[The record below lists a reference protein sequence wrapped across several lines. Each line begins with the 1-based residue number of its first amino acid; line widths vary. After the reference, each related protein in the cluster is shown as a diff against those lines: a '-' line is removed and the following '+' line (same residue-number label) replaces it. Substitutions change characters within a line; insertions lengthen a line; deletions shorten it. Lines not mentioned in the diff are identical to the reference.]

1 MKKRIFIACWCVC
14 VLSYS
19 AVAQGT
25 GVVLDSVQVV
35 GKRSFEAFESGVKRQ
50 VISDEISAK
59 STSTSLSELLLQ
71 SSPLLVKSSG
81 AGSTS
86 NVSLRGAGAS
96 RSQISWEGFPINSLT
111 AGVNDISIV
120 PAQGFNHIAI
130 NHSASATQ
138 FGSGSFGGAIELQ
151 NRPQWD
157 NRFMAQAGVG
167 IGSFETGNTPASAVT
182 GSLDAYKAQAGVALG
197 NERVQ
202 YNSSFF
208 YNRAANKFPYFDYVA
223 QKECERKNA
232 GFYGYG
238 TIHNVHARPTEKT
251 TLHGSLWYQV
261 KDLNLPAIIGS
272 NPNNAENQVDSSL
285 KAMLHFR
292 SYFNKSVLS
301 LRAAYIYD
309 YLRYT
314 KKIVPQA
321 EKYMTYSVIEAN
333 RFLQSAQFRHFTT
346 EKLTFDAELQ
356 SNYSKAEVRSYY
368 APKSEYS
375 LAGIVSAQYK
385 QGRFQSNASLRKEY
399 NTQYEIPF
407 IFNVGAQ
414 QKMLRNK
421 LLLRA
426 NFGSKY
432 RTPTF
437 NDLYW
442 EGWGNPDLKPEHGYN
457 AEGGVVVDWLKTG
470 KNTLTSDIT
479 AFFSS
484 INNMIMWVPVGAVWN
499 PLNIAQAQ
507 LRGAE
512 LQVNYARKWIS
523 WEWNNRASCNYNVS
537 IISKINDG
545 DDSQMLNHALYYVP
559 KISLN
564 YSPSL
569 SYKRFETGTML
580 NMQSAR
586 YFDLTQ
592 QLDAFVI
599 FDAFAAYTHSWGKIN
614 LTGSVLCK
622 NIGNTAYEL
631 TRSFPM
637 PGRYWEFNLKL
648 IIGNP

>member
-1 MKKRIFIACWCVC
+1 MKKRVFTTFCCVF
-14 VLSYS
+14 
-19 AVAQGT
+19 
-25 GVVLDSVQVV
+25 VVLCGSLAQDTIHTLNPVQVV
-35 GKRSFEAFESGVKRQ
+35 GTRSDAFESGMKKQ
-50 VISDEISAK
+50 IISDENFAQ
-59 STSTSLSELLLQ
+59 STSISLSELLLQ

-86 NVSLRGAGAS
+86 SISLRGAGAN

-111 AGVNDISIV
+111 AGSNDISIV
-120 PAQGFNHIAI
+120 PAQSFNYIAI
-130 NHSASATQ
+130 NYGAAATQ

-151 NRPQWD
+151 NRPQWH
-157 NRFMAQAGVG
+157 NRCMAQASAS
-167 IGSFETGNTPASAVT
+167 IGSFETCNT
-182 GSLDAYKAQAGVALG
+182 QAGVALG

-208 YNRAANKFPYFDYVA
+208 YNQAANNFPYFDYIA
-223 QKECERKNA
+223 QKERKRQNA
-232 GFYGYG
+232 DFKNYG
-238 TIHNVHARPTEKT
+238 TIHNIHVRPSKKT
-251 TLHGSLWYQV
+251 MLHGSLWYQV
-261 KDLNLPAIIGS
+261 KDMNLPAIVGS

-285 KAMLHFR
+285 KAMIHFR
-292 SYFNKSVLS
+292 TFFNKSELS
-301 LRAAYIYD
+301 VRAAYIYD

-314 KKIVPQA
+314 KKTSPQA
-321 EKYMTYSVIEAN
+321 NKYLTYSTIEAN

-346 EKLTFDAELQ
+346 DELTIEAELQ
-356 SNYSKAEVRSYY
+356 SNYSKAEVLSYY

-375 LAGIVSAQYK
+375 LAAIATAQYSK
-385 QGRFQSNASLRKEY
+385 RNFQGTASLRKEY

-407 IFNVGAQ
+407 IFNIGAQ
-414 QKMLRNK
+414 QKILNSK
-421 LLLRA
+421 CLLRA

-442 EGWGNPDLKPEHGYN
+442 EGWGNPNLKPEHGYN
-457 AEGGVVVDWLKTG
+457 VEGGIVVHWLKTS
-470 KNTLTSDIT
+470 KNTLSSDIT

-499 PLNIAQAQ
+499 PLNIAQTQ
-507 LRGAE
+507 LRGME
-512 LQVNYARKWIS
+512 FQLNYTYKNNS
-523 WEWNNRASCNYNVS
+523 WQWNNRVNCNYNVS
-537 IISKINDG
+537 IFSKINDG
-545 DDSQMLNHALYYVP
+545 ENSQMLNHALYYVP

-569 SYKRFETGTML
+569 SYKRFTTGMML
-580 NMQSAR
+580 NTQSAR

-592 QLDAFVI
+592 QLDAFVL
-599 FDAFAAYTHSWGKIN
+599 FDAFVSYTHLWKKIT
-614 LTGSVLCK
+614 LTSSVVCK

-637 PGRYWEFNLKL
+637 PGRYWEVNLQFK
-648 IIGNP
+648 IKN

>member
-1 MKKRIFIACWCVC
+1 MKKRIFITFCCVFV
-14 VLSYS
+14 VLCSS
-19 AVAQGT
+19 VAQDT
-25 GVVLDSVQVV
+25 VHTLNKVQVV
-35 GKRSFEAFESGVKRQ
+35 GRRSDAFESGMKKQ
-50 VISDEISAK
+50 IISDENSAK
-59 STSTSLSELLLQ
+59 STSISLSELLLQ

-86 NVSLRGAGAS
+86 SISLRGAGAS

-111 AGVNDISIV
+111 AGVNDISLV
-120 PAQGFNHIAI
+120 PAQGFNYIAI
-130 NHSASATQ
+130 NHGAAATQ

-157 NRFMAQAGVG
+157 NRFMAQASAG
-167 IGSFETGNTPASAVT
+167 IGSFET
-182 GSLDAYKAQAGVALG
+182 YKTQAGVALG

-208 YNRAANKFPYFDYVA
+208 YNQAANNFTYFDTIA

-232 GFYGYG
+232 DFYGYG
-238 TIHNVHARPTEKT
+238 TIHNIHVRPTKKT

-261 KDLNLPAIIGS
+261 KDMNLPAIAGNNS
-272 NPNNAENQVDSSL
+272 NYAENQVDSSL
-285 KAMLHFR
+285 KAMVHFR

-301 LRAAYIYD
+301 VRAAYVYD

-314 KKIVPQA
+314 KKVAPQA

-346 EKLTFDAELQ
+346 DELTLDAELQ
-356 SNYSKAEVRSYY
+356 SNYSKAEVLSYY

-375 LAGIVSAQYK
+375 LAGIVSAQYTK
-385 QGRFQSNASLRKEY
+385 RNFQGAASLRKEY

-407 IFNVGAQ
+407 IFNIGAQ
-414 QKMLRNK
+414 QKMWDNK

-442 EGWGNPDLKPEHGYN
+442 EGWGNPDLKPEHGYSV
-457 AEGGVVVDWLKTG
+457 EGGVVVDWLKTN
-470 KNTLTSDIT
+470 KNVLSSDVT

-507 LRGAE
+507 LRGVE
-512 LQVNYARKWIS
+512 LQVNYIRKWTS
-523 WEWNNRASCNYNVS
+523 WEWNNRASCNYNFS

-569 SYKRFETGTML
+569 SYKRFETGAML

-586 YFDLTQ
+586 YFVLTQ
-592 QLDAFVI
+592 QLAAFVL
-599 FDAFAAYTHSWGKIN
+599 FDAFAAYTHSWEKIN
-614 LTGSVLCK
+614 LTSSVLCK

-637 PGRYWEFNLKL
+637 PGRYWEFNLKFTF
-648 IIGNP
+648 NN

>member
-1 MKKRIFIACWCVC
+1 MKKRIFTTLCCVF
-14 VLSYS
+14 VLLCGCL
-19 AVAQGT
+19 AQDT
-25 GVVLDSVQVV
+25 VLTLQPVQVV
-35 GKRSFEAFESGVKRQ
+35 GSRSDAFESGMKKQ
-50 VISDEISAK
+50 IISDENSVQ
-59 STSTSLSELLLQ
+59 STAISLSELLLQ

-86 NVSLRGAGAS
+86 SISLRGAGAS

-111 AGVNDISIV
+111 AGSNDISIV
-120 PAQGFNHIAI
+120 PAQSFNYITI
-130 NHSASATQ
+130 NYGAAATK

-151 NRPQWD
+151 NRPQWSD
-157 NRFMAQAGVG
+157 RFMAQASAG
-167 IGSFETGNTPASAVT
+167 IGSFETCNTQAS
-182 GSLDAYKAQAGVALG
+182 VALG

-208 YNRAANKFPYFDYVA
+208 YNQAANNFSYFDYVA
-223 QKECERKNA
+223 QKKRERQNA
-232 GFYGYG
+232 DFKGYG
-238 TIHNVHARPTEKT
+238 TIHNIHVRPSKKT
-251 TLHGSLWYQV
+251 TLHGSLWYQA
-261 KDLNLPAIIGS
+261 KDMNLPAIVGS

-285 KAMLHFR
+285 KAMIHFR
-292 SYFNKSVLS
+292 AFFNKSVLS
-301 LRAAYIYD
+301 VRAAYVYD

-314 KKIVPQA
+314 KKTSPQA
-321 EKYMTYSVIEAN
+321 NKYLTYSIIEAN

-346 EKLTFDAELQ
+346 DELTIEAELQ
-356 SNYSKAEVRSYY
+356 SNYSKAEVLSYY

-375 LAGIVSAQYK
+375 LAAIATAQYSK
-385 QGRFQSNASLRKEY
+385 RNFQGTASLRKEY

-407 IFNVGAQ
+407 IFNIGAQ
-414 QKMLRNK
+414 QKILNNK
-421 LLLRA
+421 CLLRA

-442 EGWGNPDLKPEHGYN
+442 EGWGNPNLKPEHGYN
-457 AEGGVVVDWLKTG
+457 VEGGIVIHWLKTN
-470 KNTLTSDIT
+470 KNTLSSDVT

-499 PLNIAQAQ
+499 PLNIAQTQ
-507 LRGAE
+507 LRGME
-512 LQVNYARKWIS
+512 FQLNYIYKKTS
-523 WEWNNRASCNYNVS
+523 WQWNNRVNCNYNFS
-537 IISKINDG
+537 IFSKINDG
-545 DDSQMLNHALYYVP
+545 DNSQMLNHALYYVP

-569 SYKRFETGTML
+569 SYKQFTSGIMF

-592 QLDAFVI
+592 QLDAFVL
-599 FDAFAAYTHSWGKIN
+599 FDAFASYTHSWKKIN
-614 LTGSVLCK
+614 LTSSVLCK

-637 PGRYWEFNLKL
+637 PGRYWELNLQLK
-648 IIGNP
+648 IKN